1 VSCALA
7 LAVQGK
13 QGYSAAMIELYLAA
27 FATFFVLINPAG
39 VAVTFASL
47 TAGYAQGQRVS
58 VAVRAVI
65 IAGIVLF
72 SFAFLGQ
79 WLLQQ
84 LGVTLDA
91 FRIAG
96 GVLLFLIAI
105 DMLFER
111 RQARREETVSKVAEA
126 RASGQMDDISVF
138 PLAIP
143 LITGPGAI
151 ATMLLF
157 FNEHT
162 ATPERAAILGAAG
175 ATLLLTLGLLLA
187 TGPLIR
193 VMGATV
199 LMVMTRIFGI
209 MLAAL
214 AAQFVV
220 DGVQGAFGLG

>member
-1 VSCALA
+1 VI
-7 LAVQGK
+7 
-13 QGYSAAMIELYLAA
+13 AATI
-27 FATFFVLINPAG
+27 
-39 VAVTFASL
+39 
-47 TAGYAQGQRVS
+47 
-58 VAVRAVI
+58 
-65 IAGIVLF
+65 LF
-72 SFAFLGQ
+72 SFAFLGR

-84 LGVTLDA
+84 LGVSLDA

-96 GVLLFLIAI
+96 GMLLFLIAV
-105 DMLFER
+105 DMLFEK
-111 RQARREETVSKVAEA
+111 RQQRREDTVVKVEEA
-126 RASGQMDDISVF
+126 RAKGQMDDISVF

-162 ATPERAAILGAAG
+162 AAPERGAILAAAG
-175 ATLLLTLGLLLA
+175 ANFVLTLLLLLA

-214 AAQFVV
+214 AAQFVL
-220 DGVQGAFGLG
+220 DGVRGAFAAG

>member
-1 VSCALA
+1 ML
-7 LAVQGK
+7 
-13 QGYSAAMIELYLAA
+13 ELYLAA

-47 TAGYAQGQRVS
+47 TGGYAPSHRIS
-58 VAVRAVI
+58 VAVRAVM
-65 IAGIVLF
+65 IAAVVLF
-72 SFAFLGQ
+72 SFGFMGQ
-79 WLLQQ
+79 WLLAQ
-84 LGVTLDA
+84 LGVSLDS

-96 GVLLFLIAI
+96 GVLLFLIAV

-111 RQARREETVSKVAEA
+111 RQARREETAAKVAEA
-126 RASGQMDDISVF
+126 RAQGQMDDISVF

-162 ATPERAAILGAAG
+162 TTEARAAVLAAAG
-175 ATLLLTLGLLLA
+175 ANFLLTLGLLLA
-187 TGPLIR
+187 VGPLIR

-220 DGVQGAFGLG
+220 DGVRGAFHLG

>member
-1 VSCALA
+1 ML
-7 LAVQGK
+7 
-13 QGYSAAMIELYLAA
+13 ELYLAA

-47 TAGYAQGQRVS
+47 TKNYTPGHRVS
-58 VAVRAVI
+58 VAIRAVI
-65 IAGIVLF
+65 IAAIVLF
-72 SFAFLGQ
+72 SFGFLGQ
-79 WLLQQ
+79 WLLAQ
-84 LGVTLDA
+84 LGVSLDA

-96 GVLLFLIAI
+96 GMLLFLIAV

-111 RQARREETVSKVAEA
+111 RQARREETVSRVAEA
-126 RASGQMDDISVF
+126 RANGQMDDISVF

-162 ATPERAAILGAAG
+162 AAPERGAILAAAG
-175 ATLLLTLGLLLA
+175 ANFLLTLVLLLA

-220 DGVQGAFGLG
+220 DGVRGAFGLG

>member
-1 VSCALA
+1 ML
-7 LAVQGK
+7 
-13 QGYSAAMIELYLAA
+13 ELYLAA

-47 TAGYAQGQRVS
+47 TGGYAPGHRIS
-58 VAVRAVI
+58 VAVRAVM
-65 IAGIVLF
+65 IAAVVLF
-72 SFAFLGQ
+72 SFGFMGQ
-79 WLLQQ
+79 WLLGQ
-84 LGVTLDA
+84 LGVSLDS

-96 GVLLFLIAI
+96 GVLLFLIAV

-111 RQARREETVSKVAEA
+111 RQARREETAAKVAEA
-126 RASGQMDDISVF
+126 RAQGQMDDISVF

-162 ATPERAAILGAAG
+162 TAEARAAVLAAAG
-175 ATLLLTLGLLLA
+175 ANLLLTLGLLLA
-187 TGPLIR
+187 VGPLIR

-220 DGVQGAFGLG
+220 DGVRGAFHLG

>member
-1 VSCALA
+1 ML
-7 LAVQGK
+7 
-13 QGYSAAMIELYLAA
+13 ELYLAA

-47 TAGYAQGQRVS
+47 TTSYTQGHRVS
-58 VAVRAVI
+58 VAIRAVM
-65 IAGIVLF
+65 IAAIVLF
-72 SFAFLGQ
+72 SFAFVGQ

-84 LGVTLDA
+84 LGVSLDA

-96 GVLLFLIAI
+96 GMLLFLIAV

-111 RQARREETVSKVAEA
+111 RQARREETVTKVTEA
-126 RASGQMDDISVF
+126 RAQGQMDDISVF

-162 ATPERAAILGAAG
+162 TTEARAAVLAAAG
-175 ATLLLTLGLLLA
+175 ANFLLTLGLLLA

-220 DGVQGAFGLG
+220 DGVRGAFQLG

>member
-1 VSCALA
+1 ML
-7 LAVQGK
+7 
-13 QGYSAAMIELYLAA
+13 ELYLAA

-47 TAGYAQGQRVS
+47 TTGYTPGHRVS
-58 VAVRAVI
+58 VAVRAVM
-65 IAGIVLF
+65 IAAIVLF
-72 SFAFLGQ
+72 SFGFVGQ

-84 LGVTLDA
+84 LGVSLDS

-96 GVLLFLIAI
+96 GMLLFLIAV

-126 RASGQMDDISVF
+126 RAQGQMDDISVF

-162 ATPERAAILGAAG
+162 TTEARAAVLAAAG
-175 ATLLLTLGLLLA
+175 ANFLLTLGLLLA

-220 DGVQGAFGLG
+220 DGVRGAFQLG